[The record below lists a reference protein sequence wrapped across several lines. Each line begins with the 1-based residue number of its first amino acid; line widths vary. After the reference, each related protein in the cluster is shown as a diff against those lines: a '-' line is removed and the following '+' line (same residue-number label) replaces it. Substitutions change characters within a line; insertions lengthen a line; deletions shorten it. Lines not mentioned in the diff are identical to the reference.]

1 MSVTEVIS
9 QKDISEFRE
18 IRDFEVLFKL
28 HYRNLCA
35 YAYLFLKDADTSED
49 TVQEVFFKLWKSK
62 EKISIETSLKSY
74 LFRSVRNG
82 CLNVIEH
89 LKVRDGYNERQT
101 KGYESEQQPII
112 DPAIVNELEQKIKES
127 IYKLPP
133 ERRKIFMMSRYE
145 GLKYREIAEELS
157 ISVKTVEN
165 QMCQALSFLR
175 EHLKEYLPL
184 VLWLFFFRNGK

>member
-1 MSVTEVIS
+1 MVVTEVIS
-9 QKDISEFRE
+9 KRDISEFE
-18 IRDFEVLFKL
+18 NIQDFELLFKE
-28 HYRNLCA
+28 HYKNLCA

-49 TVQEVFFKLWKSK
+49 TVQEVFLKLWKNK

-74 LFRSVRNG
+74 LFRSVRNS

-89 LKVRDGYNERQT
+89 LKVREGYRESTT
-101 KGYESEQQPII
+101 KGYESSQQPTI
-112 DPAIVNELEQKIKES
+112 DQAIVNELEQKIKET
-127 IYKLPP
+127 IEMLPT

-165 QMCQALSFLR
+165 QMYKALGFMR
-175 EHLKEYLPL
+175 DHLKEYLPL
-184 VLWLFFFRNGK
+184 ILWLIFLRNGK